1 MESAR
6 EEFNKAYRLYRKLSL
21 IRRLFPKALYQ
32 KRMTHSALKEM
43 RKPIKRRALKSLTDR
58 ERAS

>member
-1 MESAR
+1 MESVKD
-6 EEFNKAYRLYRKLSL
+6 EFDKAYRLYRKLSL

-32 KRMTHSALKEM
+32 KRMSRSALKEI

-58 ERAS
+58 ERAF